1 MKKILLSLTAAA
13 ALTAAAVPA
22 AAQSYDGHRTY
33 ERTYE
38 RGYDG
43 GDRYDRGNRY
53 DGGDRYDRGNRYE
66 RNDRADRLQWR
77 IERAERRGDLSYQ
90 EAARLRGYVQAVE
103 NLADRYRRNGYTT
116 AERRAIEQRYA
127 SIEHRLRQERNEYG
141 YGYGERR

>member
-22 AAQSYDGHRTY
+22 AAQSYDGYRTY

-38 RGYDG
+38 RGYDR
-43 GDRYDRGNRY
+43 GDRY
-53 DGGDRYDRGNRYE
+53 DGGDRYDRGPRYE

-90 EAARLRGYVQAVE
+90 EAARLKGYVQAVE
-103 NLADRYRRNGYTT
+103 NLADRYRRNGYTA
-116 AERRAIEQRYA
+116 AERHAIEQRYA
-127 SIEHRLRQERNEYG
+127 SVERRLRHERNEYG